1 MQDRGHGGHFRH
13 FGGAFPAWLAPV
25 QARLITV
32 ADRHNAYAMDAAA
45 KLRALGFRIEVDTS
59 NEKLGAKIRDAQLM
73 KIPFTCVIGD
83 NEVEQGGISPRR
95 YAGADLKCMP
105 LQQFIDL
112 LKVEAALPFGG

>member
-1 MQDRGHGGHFRH
+1 M
-13 FGGAFPAWLAPV
+13 
-25 QARLITV
+25 
-32 ADRHNAYAMDAAA
+32 
-45 KLRALGFRIEVDTS
+45 GFRIEVDTS

-105 LQQFIDL
+105 LSQFIDL